1 MFMDNMLLLKLQ
13 KKIKLD
19 YERNQKKRR
28 PTFYFSIYIFSLFNI
43 TNLIYYFRWDNI
55 LNRIVILWLIVSERE
70 RFFFFLQIQNYK
82 NDKIRYFQDNK
93 FLFMYILA

>member
-55 LNRIVILWLIVSERE
+55 LNRIVILWLIVSEKE
-70 RFFFFLQIQNYK
+70 RFFSFYK
-82 NDKIRYFQDNK
+82 YKIIK
-93 FLFMYILA
+93 MIK